1 MLPFCDII
9 HLYHFYSVFR
19 LARKL
24 FQESQQY
31 ETKLNCFSPFLFI
44 SRIDLSALRTT
55 RKELLCGQIKA

>member
-31 ETKLNCFSPFLFI
+31 ETKLNCLSFSIYFEDRFKRSENNPKGI
-44 SRIDLSALRTT
+44 TVWPD
-55 RKELLCGQIKA
+55 